1 MRIITISREFGS
13 GGRELGKRLADLLGY
28 DYYDSEIISA
38 IAENSGLDA
47 NYVETTLDNHGW
59 QDFPVTFGGTIHSV
73 AYVQASRIQLLVEQ
87 KKIIE
92 RIAALGKD
100 CVIIGRN
107 ADEILKAYHPFNIFV
122 CADKEAKI
130 ARCMARA
137 REDEHL
143 TEKDLVRKMKEID
156 KSRART
162 RDFLSDS
169 PWGHRESYHLTVN
182 TTGWDMKALSAAV
195 MDYVNRWFAQQA

>member
-38 IAENSGLDA
+38 VAENSGLNA
-47 NYVETTLDNHGW
+47 NYVETALDNHGW
-59 QDFPVTFGGTIHSV
+59 QDFPVTFGGTLSSV

-92 RIAALGKD
+92 KIAALGKD

-107 ADEILKAYHPFNIFV
+107 ADEILKDYHPFNIFV
-122 CADKEAKI
+122 CADTEAKI
-130 ARCMARA
+130 ARCRARA
-137 REDEHL
+137 KENENL
-143 TEKDLVRKMKEID
+143 TEKELLRKMKEID

-169 PWGHRESYHLTVN
+169 PWGHRGSYHLTVN
-182 TTGWDMKALSAAV
+182 TTGWDLKALAPAV
-195 MDYVNRWFAQQA
+195 ADYVGRWFAQQA